1 MQTCTNVL
9 SFFFSVLFLS
19 FFFSRCNNEVAK
31 ASSAKNNANT
41 AEATALGL
49 RNQATEAREVAQNN
63 LDTSTARHRGSRA
76 HRLMTGGGDTAQ
88 HAEAAA
94 AVPRATASGA
104 DGGHAPD
111 GPSAEDDAKAGKL
124 APLAGSGGGSS
135 DGSSCGSGSA
145 SVAVET
151 GSEGK
156 SDGNSDDDGDGS
168 SSSSSGED
176 PPGVKAAKAAP
187 LVSGAAPSGS
197 ENQGSSQPTETSG
210 NGSDGADVI
219 ESDSDDGATG
229 GGGADDKAADA
240 ANTATGPPPGLVK
253 KPTVD
258 ARDVFTPGDGP
269 VDDEAWKGKAP
280 IIKAKF
286 SLKGLTV
293 KMLTGPTTG
302 AAVKKALQTSLAK
315 ALGVPAKTSVRILRL
330 GGASRGDSSAG
341 AAITLAVLVPSKRG
355 ASR

>member
-1 MQTCTNVL
+1 MEAPKADEKPDL
-9 SFFFSVLFLS
+9 SNS
-19 FFFSRCNNEVAK
+19 K
-31 ASSAKNNANT
+31 
-41 AEATALGL
+41 
-49 RNQATEAREVAQNN
+49 
-63 LDTSTARHRGSRA
+63 
-76 HRLMTGGGDTAQ
+76 
-88 HAEAAA
+88 
-94 AVPRATASGA
+94 GA
-104 DGGHAPD
+104 DGGDAPD
-111 GPSAEDDAKAGKL
+111 GPSAEDVAKEEKAEDLKDAKAGKL

-135 DGSSCGSGSA
+135 DGSGSGSGSA
-145 SVAVET
+145 GVAVET

-156 SDGNSDDDGDGS
+156 SDSKSDDDGDGS
-168 SSSSSGED
+168 SSSSSGEA

-187 LVSGAAPSGS
+187 LVSDAAPSGS

-210 NGSDGADVI
+210 SESDGADVI

-229 GGGADDKAADA
+229 GGGADDKAANA

-258 ARDVFTPGDGP
+258 ASDVFTPGGGP

-293 KMLTGPTTG
+293 QMLTGPTTG
-302 AAVKKALQTSLAK
+302 AAAKKALQTSLAK
-315 ALGVPAKTSVRILRL
+315 ALDVPAKTSVRILHL